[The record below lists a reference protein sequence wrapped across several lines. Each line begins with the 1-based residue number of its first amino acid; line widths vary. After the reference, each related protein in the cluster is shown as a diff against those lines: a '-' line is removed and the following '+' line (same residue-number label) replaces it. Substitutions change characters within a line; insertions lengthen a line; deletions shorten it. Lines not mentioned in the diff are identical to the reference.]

1 MNLLLAFVI
10 HTANVLGS
18 FNDPF
23 EFQGDYG
30 SEMNPVRE
38 KVFELVVAREALSEE
53 PEAIEQDRQHGPT
66 LSELVSDQLIE
77 ALIDKQQNTGIPSD
91 DINRI
96 VQFTKRYGDQK
107 PFYFLRH
114 SPQDL
119 LSMDKVLRDKA
130 SRAGVPFDL
139 QILSSTAPLNG
150 QNGEELKMNLLD
162 QIFTKENLQLTKPI
176 PSLPKVELKKYLG
189 EGADDKDLEAFTT
202 PAGQLF
208 FYWLYQALNLHL
220 VSQEPDLIPQIN
232 KVKQLFAATLAD
244 PQVRAESFR
253 EKLIHAG
260 TSALFTQESDT
271 YVPKALLKDELFLPA
286 ASQNSLDGT
295 LVFLKSSEW
304 ETPYE
309 IVPIS
314 GYEGYA
320 KGKINLIL
328 AKHKPSGQKFL
339 LGAAHGNSTNPED
352 GRLQIRLIKD
362 EYDRLAKKP
371 ENQGLQLL
379 IGIDANT
386 KSEKDVEDLHKHLDT
401 LGLVGTTVGPTT
413 VKQRMVTVQNS
424 KSGRFAV
431 DEEDFLI
438 TLKRT
443 QGSAYTLT
451 HPTVGFKEQKADPT
465 IPLPNLENLS
475 DHYPVGATLEP

>member
-1 MNLLLAFVI
+1 MHLLLSFVV

-38 KVFELVVAREALSEE
+38 KVFELIVAKEALSDESQ
-53 PEAIEQDRQHGPT
+53 AIEQDKQHGPT
-66 LSELVSDQLIE
+66 FNELVSDHLIE
-77 ALIDKQQNTGIPSD
+77 ALTDKQQEIGISSD
-91 DINRI
+91 DLNRI
-96 VQFTKRYGDQK
+96 VQFTKHYGDQK

-114 SPQDL
+114 NPQDL
-119 LSMDKVLRDKA
+119 LSMDKILRNNA
-130 SRAGVPFDL
+130 SRKGIPFDL
-139 QILSSTAPLNG
+139 QILSSTAPLKG
-150 QNGEELKMNLLD
+150 QNGEELKKNLLD
-162 QIFTKENLQLTKPI
+162 QLFTKENLQLSKPL

-189 EGADDKDLEAFTT
+189 ESADNKDLEAFTT

-220 VSQEPDLIPQIN
+220 ISQEPDLIPQIN
-232 KVKQLFAATLAD
+232 KVKQLFAATLGD
-244 PQVRAESFR
+244 PQVRADTFR
-253 EKLIHAG
+253 EKLIKAD
-260 TSALFTQESDT
+260 TSVLFTQESDT
-271 YVPKALLKDELFLPA
+271 FVPKALLKEQLFLPA
-286 ASQNSLDGT
+286 TSQNTLDGT
-295 LVFLKSSEW
+295 LVFLKSSDW

-309 IVPIS
+309 IVPVS

-320 KGKINLIL
+320 KGRINLIL
-328 AKHKPSGQKFL
+328 AKHKPTGQKFL

-352 GRLQIRLIKD
+352 GRLQIQLIK
-362 EYDRLAKKP
+362 EQFDRLAQKP

-386 KSEKDVEDLHKHLDT
+386 KSEKDVEDLHKHLDS
-401 LGLVGTTVGPTT
+401 LGLVGTSVGPTT
-413 VKQRMVTVQNS
+413 IKQRMVTAQNS

-438 TLKRT
+438 TLKRDH
-443 QGSAYTLT
+443 GGAYALT
-451 HPTVGFKEQKADPT
+451 HPTVGFKEQKADT
-465 IPLPNLENLS
+465 SKPLPNLENLS